1 MSNLKELIQNLQQNF
16 TNNLKDMRPYIQGYD
31 GNDWQEFYKLEKNN
45 YTRNLIFQNDD
56 FEIFLIVWD
65 NGSRAK
71 IHDHS
76 DNGCIYKI
84 LDGKLV
90 EKRYN
95 TKNLSLLSLQMLNKG
110 QVGYIDNS
118 IGYHSIENKSHQ
130 PCVSLHIYSPP
141 NYQTKILG

>member
-1 MSNLKELIQNLQQNF
+1 MSNLTELIQNLKTNF
-16 TNNLKDMRPYIQGYD
+16 TTNLKDMRPYIQTYD
-31 GNDWQEFYKLEKNN
+31 GNDWEEFYNLEINN

-65 NGSRAK
+65 KGSRAK

-84 LDGKLV
+84 LDGKLI

-95 TKNLSLLSLQMLNKG
+95 PKNLSLLSLQMLNKD
-110 QVGYIDNS
+110 QVRYIDNF
-118 IGYHSIENKSHQ
+118 IGYHSIENQSDQ

-141 NYQTKILG
+141 NYQTKTLG